1 MSNLIRTSNRL
12 PFDFQDGLK
21 VAGVSIELLVE
32 RLILESNSRPI
43 LNETTIRDALGY
55 VPVSKSGDTMNGSL
69 TINGNLI
76 ASGDVTAYSDERL
89 KTNWDEVCKD
99 FVIKLSKLK
108 SGTFELVEARD
119 ENKTRHA
126 GVSAQSLKEFL
137 PECTPTN
144 ENGLL
149 SVAYGNAALVAA
161 VELAKEVVNLRQD
174 LLLSKSNQ
182 IQMQESIAELRDQV
196 SNLKAAV
203 NNLTK

>member
-43 LNETTIRDALGY
+43 LNEITIRDALGY

-76 ASGDVTAYSDERL
+76 ASGDVTAYSDEKL
-89 KTNWDEVCKD
+89 KTSWGEVCKD
-99 FVIKLSKLK
+99 FIFKLSKLK
-108 SGTFELVEARD
+108 SGTFALVSD
-119 ENKTRHA
+119 QTRHA

-174 LLLSKSNQ
+174 LNSSQ
-182 IQMQESIAELRDQV
+182 IKQIEMQESIEELRDQV
-196 SNLKAAV
+196 SNLRTAV
-203 NNLTK
+203 NHLTK

>member
-21 VAGVSIELLVE
+21 VAGVSIEFLIE

-43 LNETTIRDALGY
+43 LNETTIRNALGY

-76 ASGDVTAYSDERL
+76 ASGDVTAYSDEKL
-89 KTNWDEVCKD
+89 KTNWGEVCKD
-99 FVIKLSKLK
+99 FVIKLSELK
-108 SGTFELVEARD
+108 SGTFALVSD
-119 ENKTRHA
+119 ETRHA

-174 LLLSKSNQ
+174 LNSSQ
-182 IQMQESIAELRDQV
+182 IKQIEMQESITELRDQV
-196 SNLKAAV
+196 SNLRAAV
-203 NNLTK
+203 NDLTK